1 MNRGGRR
8 ARVTK
13 LSAAIAPSHLSKLD
27 VPVPTMLFEC
37 DRGER
42 CTDRDEREGKPRAE
56 LGEERHRTCEKQKDR
71 HDAEVYIP
79 TGQMEAHVERLLP
92 AFDATADF
100 TAATSGL
107 VPVVQR
113 PSSSLRRRSTGPFL
127 VRLQRLDVRDKR
139 VQLIVRE
146 NAAPVGHA
154 HDRGA
159 AEDAA
164 GADDLLD
171 LRVGVELAEEI
182 RA

>member
-1 MNRGGRR
+1 MDVEFEHGSHDPQTD
-8 ARVTK
+8 VTGDDPILTGK
-13 LSAAIAPSHLSKLD
+13 IALAHMEG
-27 VPVPTMLFEC
+27 VP
-37 DRGER
+37 D
-42 CTDRDEREGKPRAE
+42 
-56 LGEERHRTCEKQKDR
+56 
-71 HDAEVYIP
+71 YY
-79 TGQMEAHVERLLP
+79 ERLERMEE
-92 AFDATADF
+92 DAARDWAVPRFRAVVSRTPG
-100 TAATSGL
+100 TAAAGAGSE
-107 VPVVQR
+107 
-113 PSSSLRRRSTGPFL
+113 SSL